1 MVGAYT
7 VAISSS
13 LIGGIADIT
22 ALEED
27 AADTLIVDG
36 VAANYLL
43 GLDRRGRVLIMQVE
57 ANAASR
63 LREHIIGHAW
73 PHSHTQGRLH
83 ARSSSSPHVLTSK

>member
-1 MVGAYT
+1 LVGAYT

-57 ANAASR
+57 AD
-63 LREHIIGHAW
+63 G
-73 PHSHTQGRLH
+73 GG
-83 ARSSSSPHVLTSK
+83 

>member
-57 ANAASR
+57 AD
-63 LREHIIGHAW
+63 GG
-73 PHSHTQGRLH
+73 GRGGSGG
-83 ARSSSSPHVLTSK
+83 APSAYAVLGPPWTGTAPTRTT